1 MNDASKFWQAVRDY
15 NKEKEWYTMEVV
27 KLDNK
32 VRMKIRELENRLDAI
47 EKKQAERFPHL
58 IERLEF
64 LENRQRPEIYNESA
78 LNLPVNELPE
88 VFDKNTIHVEFDSDY
103 PNW

>member
-27 KLDNK
+27 KLDNR
-32 VRMKIRELENRLDAI
+32 VRMKVRELEIRISAI
-47 EKKQAERFPHL
+47 EQKQAKRFPHL
-58 IERLEF
+58 IERLEK
-64 LENRQRPEIYNESA
+64 LENKQNAEIYNDGAFE
-78 LNLPVNELPE
+78 
-88 VFDKNTIHVEFDSDY
+88 SDY